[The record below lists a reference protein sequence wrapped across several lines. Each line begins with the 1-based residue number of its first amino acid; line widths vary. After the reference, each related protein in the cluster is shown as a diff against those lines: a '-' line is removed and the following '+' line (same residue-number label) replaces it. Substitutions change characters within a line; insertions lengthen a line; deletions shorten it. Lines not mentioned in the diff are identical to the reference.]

1 MLLALCAVSTAAAK
15 SDLPSK
21 SEPSLKTPRDPG
33 VRRMP
38 EPGLK
43 PPSDPGS
50 VEVPPTTD
58 PKAIVK
64 PPPNVDPGMD
74 DATPDI
80 DRKNRKK
87 SQDKKAK

>member
-64 PPPNVDPGMD
+64 PPANVDPGMD